1 MTENKFKTPKKGAG
15 KRLRDVYEKNRE
27 KSKPSET
34 LLDIL
39 KDPKTDEQKKSAI
52 KRDAEI

>member
-1 MTENKFKTPKKGAG
+1 MTENKIKTPKIGAG
-15 KRLRDVYEKNRE
+15 KRLREIYEKNRE
-27 KSKPSET
+27 KSTPSET

-39 KDPKTDEQKKSAI
+39 KNPKVDDQKKSAI

>member
-1 MTENKFKTPKKGAG
+1 MTENKFKIPKKGAG
-15 KRLRDVYEKNRE
+15 ERLRDIYEKNRE

>member
-1 MTENKFKTPKKGAG
+1 MSENKIKIPKKGAG
-15 KRLRDVYEKNRE
+15 KRLRDIYEKNRE

-39 KDPKTDEQKKSAI
+39 KDPKADDQKKSAI
-52 KRDAEI
+52 KQDAEI